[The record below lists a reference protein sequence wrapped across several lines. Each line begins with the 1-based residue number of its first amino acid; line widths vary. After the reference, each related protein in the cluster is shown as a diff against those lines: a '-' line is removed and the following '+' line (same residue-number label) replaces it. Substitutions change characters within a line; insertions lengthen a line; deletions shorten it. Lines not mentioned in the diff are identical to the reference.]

1 MLGGIAATAAA
12 GDDGPWDV
20 VIATDAGVETAD
32 GDDKGVEVR
41 TMQGMMAETNA
52 ASVSDE
58 SERPRGITTTTTETT
73 VGPTTSMA
81 REAVRV
87 AKAVAGS
94 ETPLALSE
102 RTLDSISSSP
112 SPRKAKSVDSRGTK

>member
-1 MLGGIAATAAA
+1 LLGGIAATAAA

-58 SERPRGITTTTTETT
+58 SERPRGMTTETT
-73 VGPTTSMA
+73 AGPTTSMA

-87 AKAVAGS
+87 AKTVAGS

-102 RTLDSISSSP
+102 RTLDSIWLSP